1 MTTYRLVALAE
12 LVTPLV
18 LTRRGCA
25 REAGDVTPAE
35 AQVCERKAKCHNCNT

>member
-18 LTRRGCA
+18 LTLAAVLVRLA
-25 REAGDVTPAE
+25 A
-35 AQVCERKAKCHNCNT
+35 